1 MDGDRWQDR
10 SRTHLLDPKVYT
22 NVERQAILS
31 AQVYVSKNALLW
43 KARTKLDGEILRR
56 GTSHPTSTISSSFIY
71 QCPVVILMAPTEQN
85 NLSQR
90 FSN

>member
-1 MDGDRWQDR
+1 MDGDGRQDR
-10 SRTHLLDPKVYT
+10 SRTHLLDSEVYT
-22 NVERQAILS
+22 DAEGQAILS

-71 QCPVVILMAPTEQN
+71 RCPVVILMAPTGQN
-85 NLSQR
+85 NLLQR